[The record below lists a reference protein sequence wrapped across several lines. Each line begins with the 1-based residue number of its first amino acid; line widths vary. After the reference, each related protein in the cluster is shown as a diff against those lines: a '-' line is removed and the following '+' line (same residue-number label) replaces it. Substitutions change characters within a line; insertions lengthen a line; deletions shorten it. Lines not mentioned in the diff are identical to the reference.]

1 MSKNIIIT
9 VAAFVFVAVAELL
22 TGSRAWAQHEHID
35 AFRNVGMGRGL
46 ALLHPADHSNDLPVL
61 VKGSAVIALYDDYA
75 IVNDR
80 YTLSNNSGKAIVIS
94 CGLPRAGYFTT
105 NLIDSVKFSSYS
117 YLSATLNGK
126 TISFKEGKLPDSLL
140 ANDGCK
146 GIKNWYIS
154 SLTLPSGTSELNVR
168 SLVNTHDAQ
177 MINGHNIEHSHGF
190 GYMLSTLNS
199 WNSNARFRV
208 YILSKLIGN
217 VPMQGIYPLHGFQT
231 TGSKYVYDFKMTDEA
246 APYNVVIR
254 YGHVSMY
261 SPDVKSNL
269 QSISRDAGQLTR
281 EISSIDPWDINI
293 GNYHPVFLDNFRPFP
308 SATFSVGGTILAFAL
323 LFGTILFFIIRSG
336 MGQLRQIRREKENS
350 GSEQ

>member
-1 MSKNIIIT
+1 MCKKRITT
-9 VAAFVFVAVAELL
+9 VAAFVFLAVAELL
-22 TGSRAWAQHEHID
+22 TCSQVRAQNEHID

-46 ALLHPADHSNDLPVL
+46 ALLHPADHSNDLPRL
-61 VKGSAVIALYDDYA
+61 VRGSSVIALYDDYA

-80 YTLSNNSGKAIVIS
+80 YTLSNDSGKDIVIS
-94 CGLPRAGYFTT
+94 CGLPRTGYFTT
-105 NLIDSVKFSSYS
+105 SLIDSVKFSSFS

-126 TISFKEGKLPDSLL
+126 TVSFEEGKLADSLVVD
-140 ANDGCK
+140 DGCK

-154 SLTLPSGTSELNVR
+154 SLVLPPGTAELDVR

-199 WNSNARFRV
+199 WNSNTDFRV

-246 APYNVVIR
+246 VPYNVVIR

-261 SPDVKSNL
+261 SPDEKSNL
-269 QSISRDAGQLTR
+269 QSISSDAGQLT
-281 EISSIDPWDINI
+281 EEVSKIDPWSINL

-336 MGQLRQIRREKENS
+336 MGQLRQIRRENENS
-350 GSEQ
+350 GREQ

>member
-1 MSKNIIIT
+1 MRFTS
-9 VAAFVFVAVAELL
+9 VAVFLVLAELL
-22 TGSRAWAQHEHID
+22 ICSHVRAQNEHIE

-46 ALLHPADHSNDLPVL
+46 ALLHSQKQSSELPRL
-61 VKGSAVIALYDDYA
+61 VKGSTVIALYDDYA

-80 YTLSNNSGKAIVIS
+80 YSLSNDSGENIIIS

-105 NLIDSVKFSSYS
+105 DLIDSVNFSSLS

-126 TISFKEGKLPDSLL
+126 TISFGEGKVPDSLI
-140 ANDGCK
+140 ANDGCN

-154 SLTLPSGTSELNVR
+154 RITLPPGTSALNVR

-190 GYMLSTLNS
+190 GYMLRTLDS
-199 WNSNARFRV
+199 WNSNADFRI
-208 YILSKLIGN
+208 YILSKLTGN
-217 VPMQGIYPLHGFQT
+217 VPMQGIYPLHGFRT

-246 APYNVVIR
+246 VPYNVVIR

-261 SPDVKSNL
+261 SPDEKSNL
-269 QSISRDAGQLTR
+269 QSISSDAGQLT
-281 EISSIDPWDINI
+281 EEVSKIDPWSINL